1 MVDLKCSVTSCVY
14 NTDNLC
20 SKGDI
25 MVGGKNASQSKDTRC
40 ESFMYKRED
49 ETSYSSSTCH
59 PCQSI
64 SVDCEAEKCRYNSN
78 YRCTAKH
85 VDIMG
90 GCNSCDC
97 KETSCATFQ
106 EKQAR
111 FPKGQECLLLSQ
123 RQMLL
128 YRKAC
133 YGSDCA
139 NGLSCYIQCS
149 EGQQGQVHMT
159 PIQWGIWTCPHCL
172 TKLTVDKQKETC

>member
-64 SVDCEAEKCRYNSN
+64 SIDCEAEKCRYNSN

-106 EKQAR
+106 EK
-111 FPKGQECLLLSQ
+111 
-123 RQMLL
+123 
-128 YRKAC
+128 
-133 YGSDCA
+133 
-139 NGLSCYIQCS
+139 
-149 EGQQGQVHMT
+149 
-159 PIQWGIWTCPHCL
+159 
-172 TKLTVDKQKETC
+172 

>member
-25 MVGGKNASQSKDTRC
+25 MVGGKNACQSKDTRC
-40 ESFMYKRED
+40 KSFMYKRED

-59 PCQSI
+59 PCQSM

-85 VDIMG
+85 VDIRG

-106 EKQAR
+106 EKQAQ
-111 FPKGQECLLLSQ
+111 FPKGQECLLLNQ

-128 YRKAC
+128 YRKRGTTGTGP
-133 YGSDCA
+133 YDPFFTRGHMD
-139 NGLSCYIQCS
+139 LSPLS
-149 EGQQGQVHMT
+149 
-159 PIQWGIWTCPHCL
+159 PCPS
-172 TKLTVDKQKETC
+172 KINS